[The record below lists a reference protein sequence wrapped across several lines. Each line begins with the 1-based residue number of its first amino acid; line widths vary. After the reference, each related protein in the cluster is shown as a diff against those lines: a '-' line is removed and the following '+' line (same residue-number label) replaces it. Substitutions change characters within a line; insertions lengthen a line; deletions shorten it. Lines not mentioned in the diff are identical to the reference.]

1 MRRKLA
7 MLGLAVPLVAFIAI
21 LIYLYLFGT
30 SEPTF
35 EAATRDLA
43 QEHTVVLI
51 REQPPAALIVPDE
64 PPDSL
69 VLVVVLPDDE
79 RHVWS
84 ALRDLGLLDHVEPA
98 GLGLVPATV
107 ALRSS
112 ELRELAALTHT
123 FIPVDV
129 DGMFL
134 AGFAGSDL
142 DLLCAGES
150 LRDDW
155 SGVVVVEPA
164 GAASPADCGGAPVFR
179 IDDGGDSAGRIVTW
193 MLDRE

>member
-1 MRRKLA
+1 

-84 ALRDLGLLDHVEPA
+84 ALRDLGLLAHVEPA

-107 ALRSS
+107 APTPDNLL
-112 ELRELAALTHT
+112 ELSALART
-123 FIPVDV
+123 FVPV

-164 GAASPADCGGAPVFR
+164 DAATSDDCGGAPVFR